1 MEKVKTFL
9 GWSLEKIMFVLLPLA
24 FISFWLCIAAGIWAI
39 FTIDSSNINTIVK
52 LIIGFVGLSYY
63 LIAKDIDKL
72 RAENAELRTRLWKLE
87 GKNEQK

>member
-1 MEKVKTFL
+1 
-9 GWSLEKIMFVLLPLA
+9 MFVLLPLT

-39 FTIDSSNINTIVK
+39 FTINSSNINTIVK

-72 RAENAELRTRLWKLE
+72 RAENAELRTRIWKLE
-87 GKNEQK
+87 NKNNGIDELGLLDE

>member
-9 GWSLEKIMFVLLPLA
+9 GWSLEKSAIILLPLT

-39 FTIDSSNINTIVK
+39 FTINSSNINTIVK
-52 LIIGFVGLSYY
+52 LIIVFIGLSYY
-63 LIAKDIDKL
+63 LLVKDIDKL
-72 RAENAELRTRLWKLE
+72 KAENAELRTRLWKLE